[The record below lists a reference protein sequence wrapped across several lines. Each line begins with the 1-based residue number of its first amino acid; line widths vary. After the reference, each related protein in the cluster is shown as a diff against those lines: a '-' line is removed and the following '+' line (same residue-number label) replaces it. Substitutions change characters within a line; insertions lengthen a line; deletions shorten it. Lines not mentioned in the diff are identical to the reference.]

1 MNAVRLHHA
10 VGMRLDVRLGYT
22 HYAVG
27 YEVRL
32 HTFMQLGM
40 RLGVRLG
47 YIHSCSWV

>member
-10 VGMRLDVRLGYT
+10 VGYEVGCTRLGYI

-27 YEVRL
+27 YEVGL

-40 RLGVRLG
+40 R
-47 YIHSCSWV
+47 

>member
-27 YEVRL
+27 YEVGYEVGL

-40 RLGVRLG
+40 R
-47 YIHSCSWV
+47 